1 MKILV
6 TGGNGFLGS
15 RIVHRLVENG
25 HEVTV
30 FARSVATHSD
40 SAMMTS
46 DRTGLYLK
54 GFKRQT
60 RNPQTAAGDIRSAE
74 QIAATIAGHEAV
86 FHVAA
91 KAGVWGKRRDYFDA
105 NVTGTRNVIAACHAK
120 GVQTL
125 IHTSTPSVVFN
136 AASLEGV
143 NEDTPYATRFLTHY
157 AESKCIAERE
167 VLAANG
173 VGGLRTV
180 ALRPHLIWGKG
191 DPHLVPRVLAR
202 ARAGRLKRV
211 GDGSNKVDITHVE
224 DAADAHVLALEHIEA
239 AAGKAYFISS
249 EAVPL
254 WDWINALLARLDLPP
269 VTRSISRGL
278 AYRIGATFEFLYGL
292 FGIASEP
299 PMTRFV
305 AENLATSHWFDI
317 SRARQDLGYEPKRFG
332 VAALDDYLQT
342 EKAHASH

>member
-15 RIVHRLVENG
+15 RIVSRLLAQG
-25 HEVTV
+25 HVV
-30 FARSVATHSD
+30 DIFARSLDANKSTDNSLHIPGD
-40 SAMMTS
+40 LT
-46 DRTGLYLK
+46 DR
-54 GFKRQT
+54 
-60 RNPQTAAGDIRSAE
+60 D
-74 QIAATIAGHEAV
+74 QILRAIEGKDAV

-91 KAGVWGKRRDYFDA
+91 KAGVWGRRRDYFDT
-105 NVTGTRNVIAACHAK
+105 NVTGTRNVIAAC
-120 GVQTL
+120 GVHGVKTL
-125 IHTSTPSVVFN
+125 IYTSTPSVVFN

-157 AESKCIAERE
+157 AESKCIAEKG
-167 VLAANG
+167 VLAASG

-180 ALRPHLIWGKG
+180 ALRPHLIWGTG

-202 ARAGRLKRV
+202 AKAGRLKRV
-211 GDGSNKVDITHVE
+211 GDGTNKVDITHVE

-249 EAVPL
+249 EAVVL
-254 WDWINALLARLDLPP
+254 WEWINALLSRMGLPP
-269 VTRSISRGL
+269 VTRSVPRGL
-278 AYRIGATFEFLYGL
+278 AYKLGATFEFLYGL

-317 SRARQDLGYEPKRFG
+317 SRARKDLGYEPKRFG
-332 VAALDDYLQT
+332 TAALDDYLQT